1 MNEKLKIV
9 IIEKLKKLLEI
20 RQKTTDDLAEQFG
33 ESKYHLRERI
43 SENKVYIH
51 NLYSYILSCKARII
65 VRIYDK
71 NKVMLY
77 SVRARDIEK
86 LSLKLSETCRKLIL
100 KKHRHLTHFADEHNE
115 YNVDIYKHLSIFSKA
130 SLDHVFKYLAD
141 LDCIVITKVKLY
153 K

>member
-9 IIEKLKKLLEI
+9 VIAKLQKLLEI

-33 ESKYHLRERI
+33 ESKYHLKNRI

-51 NLYSYILSCKARII
+51 NLYSYILSCKAIII

-71 NKVMLY
+71 NKVLLC
-77 SVRARDIEK
+77 SIRARDIEN
-86 LSLKLSETCRKLIL
+86 LSLKLSKACRKLIL
-100 KKHRHLTHFADEHNE
+100 KKHRHITHFADMHNE

-130 SLDHVFKYLAD
+130 SLDHIFQYLEA
-141 LDCIVITKVKLY
+141 LECIVITKIKLL
-153 K
+153 